1 MNLFTLNKKSNCNK
15 SDAIAY
21 LDKGTSDNV
30 LIAIHGNMTSSK
42 HFDILYDACPENI
55 RIITPDLRGF
65 GNSTY
70 NNPVNSLEE
79 YADDI
84 IELIEHLK
92 IDNFS
97 LLGWS
102 TGGGVAMEIAAKL
115 KERVKKLVLVAS
127 VGTTGYPMPKL
138 DESGKPIP
146 NEFLVTRKDVEDD
159 VFRSQAI
166 QQAFDSKNRD
176 FVRATW
182 DAVIYTHNKPTP
194 EKYEEYISD
203 VLTQKS
209 IVDVYYSLLS
219 FNITDKN
226 NGVTDGSNH
235 IEQITSDTLIIQGE
249 RDYVVPMAMAESI
262 QNGLK
267 SKVELVT
274 GDFGHS
280 PFIDCPN
287 WVNEKIFNFI
297 ES

>member
-1 MNLFTLNKKSNCNK
+1 MNTFTLSKKDGCSKNDVI
-15 SDAIAY
+15 SF
-21 LDKGTSDNV
+21 LDTGTSDNV
-30 LIAIHGNMTSSK
+30 LIAIHGNMTSGK
-42 HFDILYDACPENI
+42 HFDVLYEACPENL

-65 GNSTY
+65 GNSSY
-70 NNPVNSLEE
+70 NNQVNSLEE
-79 YADDI
+79 YANDI

-92 IDNFS
+92 IDSFS

-102 TGGGVAMEIAAKL
+102 TGGGIAMEIAAKL

-138 DESGKPIP
+138 DVSGQPIP
-146 NEFLVTRKDVEDD
+146 NEFLKTRQDVEDD

-226 NGVTDGSNH
+226 NGVVDGSNH
-235 IEQITSDTLIIQGE
+235 IEQITADTLIIQGE
-249 RDYVVPMAMAESI
+249 RDYVVPMSMAESI
-262 QNGLK
+262 LNGLK
-267 SKVELVT
+267 SKSEIVT

-280 PFIDCPN
+280 PFVDCPS
-287 WVNEKIFNFI
+287 WVNEKIFSFVK
-297 ES
+297 